1 MNVLSIVYLVLSLL
15 LIGRIV
21 YQLIKKKRL
30 PRSNYTPFDDMMMG
44 MDPDLKENNQ
54 ILGDT
59 KHETNYEERTTRKG

>member
-1 MNVLSIVYLVLSLL
+1 
-15 LIGRIV
+15 
-21 YQLIKKKRL
+21 
-30 PRSNYTPFDDMMMG
+30 MMMG